1 MTREKSFEDFRKN
14 QNNPPPLFFA
24 ACLVAL
30 AFRFIN
36 LGAPALMDMEAAI
49 ALEAH
54 SVAEGISPVFSENI
68 GYVGLTS
75 VTFFLF
81 TATNLW
87 ARFWPAMIGSL
98 VVFIPFLFRKWLGH
112 YAAIVLAFGLA
123 ISPELVG
130 LSRIVGSP
138 MIAMVCFFFGIAF
151 FFHRMPIFLGV
162 SLALGMMSGS
172 SFWVGGL
179 IFGLSYLLSTKNLK
193 VSETLRYQTIG
204 ERAKF
209 LDNVGVSFGL
219 TILIIGT
226 NFFRE
231 PAGLTG
237 VFSGLI
243 EFLGGFGKGY
253 TQPYGLLPLVLITY
267 MAPALFFS
275 LLGSVRGI
283 IRKSKKELFL
293 LSWFLLGLV
302 IIFIFPGRQPADIMW
317 VSLPL
322 WAMAARLISQVSQ
335 TWHYSR
341 KIIIFTAILTI
352 VSSAFLVLS
361 LRALVNITAQNVNW
375 LNPLVAI
382 FAGIALIAAI
392 LLLVR
397 FGWSGEVAFAG
408 LIMGAVVVLGVTS
421 ISFTVNSTGINPIP
435 HHEIWYPQQTY
446 QTPEWMMATINRV
459 MEWNASGSD
468 PVEIAVV
475 ENDTPAMRWILRDLQ
490 PVSFVPFLPP
500 QSQVGM
506 IISNDQTIPEI
517 AESYRGQELVI
528 NRTVPWQGLTANQY
542 LRWWMTRDVPTI
554 PNQAIIWVRTDLMP
568 DAQFLP

>member
-1 MTREKSFEDFRKN
+1 M
-14 QNNPPPLFFA
+14 
-24 ACLVAL
+24 
-30 AFRFIN
+30 
-36 LGAPALMDMEAAI
+36 
-49 ALEAH
+49 
-54 SVAEGISPVFSENI
+54 
-68 GYVGLTS
+68 
-75 VTFFLF
+75 
-81 TATNLW
+81 
-87 ARFWPAMIGSL
+87 
-98 VVFIPFLFRKWLGH
+98 
-112 YAAIVLAFGLA
+112 
-123 ISPELVG
+123 
-130 LSRIVGSP
+130 
-138 MIAMVCFFFGIAF
+138 
-151 FFHRMPIFLGV
+151 
-162 SLALGMMSGS
+162 
-172 SFWVGGL
+172 
-179 IFGLSYLLSTKNLK
+179 
-193 VSETLRYQTIG
+193 
-204 ERAKF
+204 
-209 LDNVGVSFGL
+209 
-219 TILIIGT
+219 
-226 NFFRE
+226 
-231 PAGLTG
+231 
-237 VFSGLI
+237 
-243 EFLGGFGKGY
+243 
-253 TQPYGLLPLVLITY
+253 
-267 MAPALFFS
+267 
-275 LLGSVRGI
+275 
-283 IRKSKKELFL
+283 
-293 LSWFLLGLV
+293 
-302 IIFIFPGRQPADIMW
+302 
-317 VSLPL
+317 
-322 WAMAARLISQVSQ
+322 
-335 TWHYSR
+335 
-341 KIIIFTAILTI
+341 
-352 VSSAFLVLS
+352 
-361 LRALVNITAQNVNW
+361 NITAQNGNW
-375 LNPLVAI
+375 LNPLIAI